1 MTVSSLGWLLHQC
14 WRFLSKIPTLWSI
27 FPHLRHCSRTVSLLR
42 HQSHIKRP
50 KSDTSKSLIFTPVW
64 TQKQY
69 LTIEAMLIWKLF
81 ILAIAESATLR
92 QILNLPTVKRG
103 GSEPLYN
110 YQFGRVLSLVNRK
123 NDLASRL
130 TVTKKIKMGQ
140 PLRNMLS
147 VISPKPT
154 HKSNRRRIPAKR
166 SSSRFNHF
174 RKYHSK

>member
-1 MTVSSLGWLLHQC
+1 M
-14 WRFLSKIPTLWSI
+14 
-27 FPHLRHCSRTVSLLR
+27 RHCSRTVSLLR

-50 KSDTSKSLIFTPVW
+50 KSDKLSKKFDLYSSLNS
-64 TQKQY
+64 KLY

>member
-1 MTVSSLGWLLHQC
+1 MEYFSTLATLFSNCLFVTASKPYKETKIRHIIKKFDLYSSLN
-14 WRFLSKIPTLWSI
+14 SKL
-27 FPHLRHCSRTVSLLR
+27 
-42 HQSHIKRP
+42 
-50 KSDTSKSLIFTPVW
+50 
-64 TQKQY
+64 Y